1 MTGWMLLGLTLLS
14 MGWLFF
20 AFGAALNFAA
30 WRRARRAAPGER
42 FRGVPLLPG
51 VVGSLAAFFSVG
63 WALKSGARVPWPWL
77 WILLP
82 LFLDVGCLGR
92 FVLAL
97 LGLRRRPRD

>member
-1 MTGWMLLGLTLLS
+1 MTGWTLLGLTLLS

-20 AFGAALNFAA
+20 AFGATLNFSA
-30 WRRARRAAPGER
+30 WRRARKAASGTR
-42 FRGVPLLPG
+42 YGGVPLLPG

-63 WALKSGARVPWPWL
+63 WALKAGAHVPWPWL

-92 FVLAL
+92 LVLAL
-97 LGLRRRPRD
+97 LGLRGRPRA